1 MRIPESPPKIPESPP
16 INLLRGINIKGRKRH
31 AYVAKRMPACL
42 PRQLLSLLKL
52 SHELW
57 PPHSPPRILQT
68 TTRQAP
74 RALPPHRTTRV
85 CSPVIPV
92 ATCDCS
98 SSPRQL
104 VWNAVPTHHLS
115 WYVFRPFW
123 MFKLI
128 WRIKEG
134 RLSIH
139 ATSCPYI
146 LSLILLS

>member
-1 MRIPESPPKIPESPP
+1 MRIPESPPKIPESAP

-31 AYVAKRMPACL
+31 AYVAKGMPACL

-68 TTRQAP
+68 TTRQVP
-74 RALPPHRTTRV
+74 RALPPHRRRV
-85 CSPVIPV
+85 CASPPSQLPRVI
-92 ATCDCS
+92 CS

-115 WYVFRPFW
+115 WYVFLPFW

-134 RLSIH
+134 RLSLH